1 MEYWSDGVLETHYS
15 NTPPLRFPM
24 CYNDPMNRK
33 RFIILAALLIAVA
46 ILTRG
51 STKPM
56 DSKRLVIGYF
66 WTPGK
71 FDRSMYPS
79 IRENHSILTH
89 LCPTRVAIAD
99 AEGNVNY
106 GKDNYLIAFA
116 KEKGIKLL
124 PLVTNGGFSKEVG
137 HKVLSDPA
145 IRARVIDQLLDI
157 TNKWQAPGI
166 NIDIENIPKE
176 DRPNLTAFMQELAD
190 KFHKEKLTVTI
201 DVPAKTRD
209 APEAEWSGAYDYK
222 ALGEC
227 CDLVMLMAYDEHWS
241 GGSPGPVG
249 SANWVRKVLEYATSV
264 IPREKVVLGVPF
276 YSRGWGEDKTSKS
289 YTSVSLQKL
298 IDEVKPEIKWDDERK
313 THWFAYTA
321 KDGVKHEVWFEDRD
335 SLKYK
340 VALAQEFGIAG
351 ISIWRLG
358 SEDPGFWKVLAKY
371 RKGEDVLK

>member
-1 MEYWSDGVLETHYS
+1 
-15 NTPPLRFPM
+15 M

-33 RFIILAALLIAVA
+33 RYFILAALIAAVV
-46 ILTRG
+46 IITRG
-51 STKPM
+51 STKPVSIKPT
-56 DSKRLVIGYF
+56 DSQRLVIGYF
-66 WTPGK
+66 WTPGGS
-71 FDRSMYPS
+71 DRSMYPC
-79 IRENHSILTH
+79 IRENHDVLTH
-89 LCPTRVAIAD
+89 LCPTRVTIAD
-99 AEGNVNY
+99 AEGNVKY

-137 HKVLSDPA
+137 HKVLSNPA
-145 IRARVIDQLLDI
+145 TRTKVIGQLLDI
-157 TNKWQAPGI
+157 THKWEAPGI

-176 DRPNLTAFMQELAD
+176 DRPHLTAFMKELAA
-190 KFHKEKLTVTI
+190 KFHKEKLLVTI

-241 GGSPGPVG
+241 GGAPGPVG
-249 SANWVRKVLEYATSV
+249 SANWVRRVLEYATSV

-289 YTSVSLQKL
+289 YTSVSVQKL

-313 THWFAYTA
+313 THWFTYTA
-321 KDGVKHEVWFEDRD
+321 KDGVKHEVWFEDPD

-340 VALAQEFGIAG
+340 VALAQEFGVAG

-358 SEDPGFWKVLAKY
+358 NDHPGFWKILAKY